1 VYRTADNFP
10 IYNQTHHT
18 LVSVSKSHNHSVNA
32 CTSLP
37 YNLTDAYV
45 VTKRGGCSDYTK
57 AANLQQAGAAAVIL
71 VSLPGQ
77 DTNIGLISV
86 GIPVVS
92 VPFDNGEQIQHL
104 LRKRKRLSARLTTIL
119 STLPVLSGGQVS
131 SLSTLGPTNEL
142 ELKPE
147 ISAVGG
153 YVFSTLPRY
162 LGSYGT
168 MSGTSMSSPWVAGSI
183 ALLLGYNKDL
193 NPQQVRTALMNYAQ
207 PGKVTF
213 WNSSDTR
220 NRQ

>member
-1 VYRTADNFP
+1 M
-10 IYNQTHHT
+10 
-18 LVSVSKSHNHSVNA
+18 SVSESHNRSVDA
-32 CTSLP
+32 CTSLA
-37 YNLTDAYV
+37 YNLTNAYV
-45 VTKRGGCSDYTK
+45 VTKRGGCSDYTQ

-71 VSLPGQ
+71 VSLQGQ

-92 VPFDNGEQIQHL
+92 VPFDTGEQIQHW
-104 LRKRKRLSARLTTIL
+104 LRRRKRLTAKLTTVL

-131 SLSTLGPTNEL
+131 ALSTLGPTNEL

-147 ISAVGG
+147 ISAIGG

-183 ALLLGYNKDL
+183 ALLLGSNKDL
-193 NPQQVRTALMNYAQ
+193 TPQQVRTAMMNYAQ
-207 PGKVTF
+207 PGKYIFHRLFQT
-213 WNSSDTR
+213 N
-220 NRQ
+220 